1 MQLLLLRHADAEP
14 LAASDAERSLTE
26 KGLRQ
31 AHRAGRFCRERGI
44 RPELILS
51 SPFNRATQTAG
62 IVGRAL
68 GVEVTECPFLACG
81 MAPATAFAELRGFGR
96 FGTLLI
102 VGHEPDFGL
111 LAATLLGLPTAEALK
126 VRKAT
131 LLGLRIAHFRPGG
144 ATLELLIPSQWM
156 DAAQNLA
163 SDD

>member
-14 LAASDAERSLTE
+14 VAASDAARNLTDR
-26 KGLRQ
+26 GLRQ
-31 AHRAGRFCRERGI
+31 AHQAARFCRERGI

-51 SPFNRATQTAG
+51 SPFHRAAQTAG

-68 GVEVTECPFLACG
+68 GVEVTECPFLTSG
-81 MAPATAFAELRGFGR
+81 MGPATALSELRAFGR
-96 FGTLLI
+96 FETMLL
-102 VGHEPDFGL
+102 VGHEPDFSL

-126 VRKAT
+126 VKKAT
-131 LLGLRIAHFRPGG
+131 LVGLRLQHFRPGG

-156 DAAQNLA
+156 DATVISH